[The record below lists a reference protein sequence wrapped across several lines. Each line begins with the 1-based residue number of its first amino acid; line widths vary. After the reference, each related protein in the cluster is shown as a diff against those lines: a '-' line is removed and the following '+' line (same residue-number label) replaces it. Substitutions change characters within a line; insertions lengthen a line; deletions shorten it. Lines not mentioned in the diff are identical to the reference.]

1 MTGEAEGVEF
11 EINTGDSAPVYR
23 PRFMR
28 SPDQLRILKEE
39 ITKMIELDV
48 MEPVK
53 RCRGWGLPAFLVK
66 KKAEDARKREAVV
79 AKKKADAVK
88 NKAREREAK
97 KAEAARRK
105 ILRKGHLAAQDKMKA
120 DIVKA
125 KDKGNFAEAKKLKAD
140 LKQLIENQE
149 KELKMLV

>member
-1 MTGEAEGVEF
+1 MEKC
-11 EINTGDSAPVYR
+11 EIPGLTWIRLQLVKILSA
-23 PRFMR
+23 
-28 SPDQLRILKEE
+28 
-39 ITKMIELDV
+39 
-48 MEPVK
+48 
-53 RCRGWGLPAFLVK
+53 LVK
-66 KKAEDARKREAVV
+66 KKAEDARKREAEV

-125 KDKGNFAEAKKLKAD
+125 KDKGNFAEAKNLKAD

-149 KELKMLV
+149 KELKMPAPPKGSKTPRSKNAPSSNGGRVRWKRPSVEVVISW